1 MALTPKQ
8 QVFVDEYLKDLNATQ
23 AAVRAG
29 YSEKTAKVIGSEN
42 LTKPDIAGAIQKAMD
57 ERSERTAITQ
67 DYVLQ
72 GIQDVTEATRN
83 EQPAVALKGYE
94 LLGKHL
100 KLFTEK
106 LELGAD
112 ASLAEAIS
120 AARQRRDS

>member
-1 MALTPKQ
+1 
-8 QVFVDEYLKDLNATQ
+8 
-23 AAVRAG
+23 
-29 YSEKTAKVIGSEN
+29 
-42 LTKPDIAGAIQKAMD
+42 MD

-72 GIQDVTEATRN
+72 GIQDVTEATRK

-120 AARQRRDS
+120 AARQRRDNS